1 MRSRLPVYFSIF
13 LLLTGCASGEATRY
27 YLIEAVTPTTT
38 STAQSPAIE
47 LLDVEIPQY
56 LERYQIASRQKDN
69 RIAFAASNQWG
80 ENLRKNLTRTI
91 ARNLT
96 NELGTSAVGSPNLRL
111 TGRVD
116 VFIKILFERF
126 ERGPDGY
133 VYLTARWQ
141 LLDAQRQPMVNTS
154 SDLSSSYAVGSTDYP
169 GTVAELSTLV
179 GRFSGEI
186 ATRIRDLQIGNV
198 E

>member
-1 MRSRLPVYFSIF
+1 MRSLLPVYFSLL

-91 ARNLT
+91 GRNLT

-111 TGRVD
+111 TGPVD

-141 LLDAQRQPMVNTS
+141 LLDAQRQPLVNTS

>member
-1 MRSRLPVYFSIF
+1 MRSRLTVYFSLF
-13 LLLTGCASGEATRY
+13 LLLTGCTPGEATRY
-27 YLIEAVTPTTT
+27 YLIEAVTPTTA

-111 TGRVD
+111 TGPVD

-141 LLDAQRQPMVNTS
+141 LLDAQRQPLVNTS
-154 SDLSSSYAVGSTDYP
+154 SELSSRYAVGTTDYP
-169 GTVAELSTLV
+169 GTVAELSALV

-186 ATRIRDLQIGNV
+186 ATRVRDLQTGNM